1 MCRVLRFFLKER
13 ELKYPVFKL
22 ERALVLDKA
31 DAAIVCGRPI
41 GDVDMGVLVPTFRL
55 DSGVDTNFDKY
66 KFQAL
71 RWINQ
76 EEDPL
81 GFMYENQN
89 SELLAW
95 LNSF

>member
-13 ELKYPVFKL
+13 ELRYQVFKL
-22 ERALVLDKA
+22 DRDLVLDKA
-31 DAAIVCGRPI
+31 DAVIVCGKPL
-41 GDVDMGVLVPTFRL
+41 GGEEMGMLIPTFRL
-55 DSGVDTNFDKY
+55 GPGVDIQPDKY

-81 GFMYENQN
+81 GFMFESQN
-89 SELLAW
+89 LELLAW